1 MIVAIVQDGPAYNQL
16 DQCLEKAND
25 LVFIAKK
32 NKADL
37 IVFGE
42 SWFSGYP
49 VWIDYCKDVNLWD
62 HEPIKK
68 VWSEMYRNSVDLKSS
83 DLSSFFQVLKDNKM
97 YAVAGLNEKI
107 TSGKGNKSIYNAV
120 LTIGPNGEIL
130 NHHRKLMPTYTEKLV
145 YALGDGAG
153 LNAVDTSFGRLG
165 SLICWE
171 HWMPM
176 SRQAMHDQAEDLHI
190 ALWPFVKEANHL
202 ASRHYA
208 IEGRCHVVAVGQVM
222 HLNELPSQLEIS
234 ESITLPKNNLLLSG
248 GSAVY
253 GPNGDIIQQAVYD
266 SREMIFCELELSSNI
281 KENMNLAVSGHYQRD
296 DVFSLNIN
304 KVRKTD

>member
-1 MIVAIVQDGPAYNQL
+1 MIIAIVQEGPVYNQL
-16 DQCLEKAND
+16 DKSLEKALD
-25 LVFIAKK
+25 LIHLAKK
-32 NKADL
+32 NHADL

-49 VWIDYCKDVNLWD
+49 VWIDFCKDVNLWD
-62 HEPIKK
+62 HEPIKN
-68 VWSEMYRNSVDLKSS
+68 VWSEMYRNSVDLKSA

-107 TSGKGNKSIYNAV
+107 TSGKGNKSIYNSV
-120 LTIGPNGEIL
+120 LTIGPNGNIL

-145 YALGDGAG
+145 YATGDGAG
-153 LNAVDTSFGRLG
+153 LNTVDTSFGRLG

-171 HWMPM
+171 HWMPLT
-176 SRQAMHDQAEDLHI
+176 RQAMHDQAEDLHI

-222 HLNELPSQLEIS
+222 QLDELPKQLEIS
-234 ESITLPKNNLLLSG
+234 DSISLPVNNLLLGG

-253 GPNGDIIQQAVYD
+253 APNGDILKKAVYD
-266 SREMIFCELELSSNI
+266 SKDMIFCEIDISSNI
-281 KENMNLAVSGHYQRD
+281 KENMNLSVSGHYQRN
-296 DVFSLNIN
+296 DVFTLGIN
-304 KVRKTD
+304 KMRETD